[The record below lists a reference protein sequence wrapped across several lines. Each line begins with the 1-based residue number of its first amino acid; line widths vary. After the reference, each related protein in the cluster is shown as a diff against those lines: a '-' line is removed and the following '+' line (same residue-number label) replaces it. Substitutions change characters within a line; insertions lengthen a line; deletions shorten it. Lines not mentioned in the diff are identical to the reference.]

1 MNKASLDYSDVYMTT
16 NRDSDLH
23 YLGIRGI
30 CEPYDSENSTNYTRI
45 KSSNCTT
52 YDTGPKQITWA
63 NENMTI

>member
-1 MNKASLDYSDVYMTT
+1 MFIWSLTGF
-16 NRDSDLH
+16 DLH
-23 YLGIRGI
+23 YLGIHGI
-30 CEPYDSENSTNYTRI
+30 CEPHDSGNSTNYTEI